1 MTHVVCLLFMLPL
14 MTVNHMS
21 SVLLFLPL
29 ACVDLGRVLCD
40 KVRAHYDK
48 IQQLLSLL
56 LFGGMSKHGFLV
68 LGADYLRFSSLHLS
82 QEKSACS

>member
-1 MTHVVCLLFMLPL
+1 

-56 LFGGMSKHGFLV
+56 LLGGMSKHHIHTHTHTHIYIHIYTFVLV
-68 LGADYLRFSSLHLS
+68 GALL
-82 QEKSACS
+82 